1 MSRIRHEY
9 TLFIAALTFL
19 TRIPVPTHHQFSA
32 EVMAG
37 SSRYYPL
44 VGLLIG
50 LLLAA
55 VFALTHRLLPVAPS
69 VVVTLIAGVLLTGAF
84 HEDGLADA
92 CDGLGGGWSRD
103 DVLRIM
109 KDSRVGSYAVV
120 GLTLAMAL
128 KISLLAALP
137 ATVIPLALLLAHA
150 GSRALSTSYL
160 FNYPYVQLPEHS
172 KVGHYAR
179 STLSATALVLMVL
192 ACLLLATCL
201 FDLKTAVATALAL
214 LLLRKL
220 FGRFLLRRIGG
231 VTGDCLG
238 ASQQIA
244 EIVIYAVIV
253 ALHAGT

>member
-9 TLFIAALTFL
+9 ELFIAALTFL

-32 EVMAG
+32 EVMAT
-37 SSRYYPL
+37 SSRYYPV

-50 LLLAA
+50 TLLAL
-55 VFALTHRLLPVAPS
+55 VFAVTNHWLPVTPS
-69 VVVTLIAGVLLTGAF
+69 VVITLIAGVLLTGAF

-92 CDGLGGGWSRD
+92 CDGLGGGWNRD

-128 KISLLAALP
+128 KIALLVALP
-137 ATVIPLALLLAHA
+137 AGLIPTTLIVAHTC
-150 GSRALSTSYL
+150 SRALSTSYL

-179 STLSATALVLMVL
+179 SILSPSALLLMVL
-192 ACLLLATCL
+192 ACFLLAACVFNL
-201 FDLKTAVATALAL
+201 PTAAGIAAALIVART
-214 LLLRKL
+214 L

-238 ASQQIA
+238 AAQQIA
-244 EIVIYAVIV
+244 EVIIYVVIV
-253 ALHAGT
+253 SAMS